1 MDFQELVVSIA
12 KILDRL
18 GIPYAITGGYA
29 LAYMGRLRTTFDID
43 TIIELPHAKVD
54 ALISA
59 LKKISEVSY
68 VGRTMAVRAV
78 ERHGE
83 FNFIHAD
90 SGIKVDFWVQGAD
103 SYAKLKLAI
112 RQGRDIEGY
121 TVYFVSPED
130 LLLSK
135 LLWYKDSES
144 EQQLRDV
151 QSILFIQRKLD
162 WRYLQKWAKRHSTA
176 KILAG
181 LERQAKEV

>member
-1 MDFQELVVSIA
+1 MDFEKLVVAIA

-18 GIPYAITGGYA
+18 DIPYAITGGYA

-43 TIIELPHAKVD
+43 TIIELSQVKVD
-54 ALISA
+54 ALASA

-68 VGRTMAVRAV
+68 VDRTMIVRAV

-90 SGIKVDFWVQGAD
+90 SGIKVDFWVQGTD
-103 SYAKLKLAI
+103 SYAKLKLAR
-112 RQGRDIEGY
+112 RQGRDIEGD

-135 LLWYKDSES
+135 LKWHKESGS

-151 QSILFIQRKLD
+151 QSIILMQKKLD
-162 WRYLQKWAKRHSTA
+162 WPYLQKWARRHSTSR
-176 KILAG
+176 ILAS
-181 LERQAKEV
+181 LLKKSRSV